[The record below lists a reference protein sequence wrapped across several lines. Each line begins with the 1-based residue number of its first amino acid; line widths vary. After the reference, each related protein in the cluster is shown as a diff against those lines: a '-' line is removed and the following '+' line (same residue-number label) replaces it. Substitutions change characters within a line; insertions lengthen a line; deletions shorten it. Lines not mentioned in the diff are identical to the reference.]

1 MSIPF
6 SGTLRR
12 SGGVVSAIGKQL
24 KGVNLKAAKRI
35 TVKFDPFGD
44 NVTHTR
50 NFLHY
55 ISSSKVAL
63 SNPNCALK
71 TEVVCDRSEP
81 TVDVTLLPSIA
92 ETAKIK
98 NVTIKSGNLT
108 CLEILQLLNK
118 HVSSLAPV
126 EQPVST
132 LQTKTEKKKTK
143 KK

>member
-1 MSIPF
+1 MSIPY
-6 SGTLRR
+6 SGTIRR

-24 KGVNLKAAKRI
+24 KNINLKAAKRI
-35 TVKFDPFGD
+35 TVKFDPFSD

-55 ISSSKVAL
+55 ISAPRIAL
-63 SNPNCALK
+63 TNPNCALK

-81 TVDVTLLPSIA
+81 TVDITIVPSIA
-92 ETAKIK
+92 ETADVKK
-98 NVTIKSGNLT
+98 VTFKSGNLT
-108 CLEILQLLNK
+108 CLELLQLLNK

-126 EQPVST
+126 EQPTST
-132 LQTKTEKKKTK
+132 IQTKSEKKKSK

>member
-24 KGVNLKAAKRI
+24 RAVNLKAAKRI
-35 TVKFDPFGD
+35 TVKFDPFGN
-44 NVTHTR
+44 NVTETR

-55 ISSSKVAL
+55 ISSSKIAL
-63 SNPNCALK
+63 TNPNCALK
-71 TEVVCDRSEP
+71 TDIVCDRSEP
-81 TVDVTLLPSIA
+81 TVDIILTPSIA
-92 ETAKIK
+92 ETANYKK
-98 NVTIKSGNLT
+98 VTLKSGNLT
-108 CLEILQLLNK
+108 CLELLQLLNK
-118 HVSSLAPV
+118 HISALAPV

-132 LQTKTEKKKTK
+132 IQTKSEKKTK

>member
-1 MSIPF
+1 MSIPY
-6 SGTLRR
+6 SGTFVR

-24 KGVNLKAAKRI
+24 RALNLKAAKRI
-35 TVKFDPFGD
+35 TVKFDPFSD

-55 ISSSKVAL
+55 ISSPKISL
-63 SNPNCALK
+63 TNPNCTLK

-81 TVDVTLLPSIA
+81 TVEINLLPAIA
-92 ETAKIK
+92 ETAK
-98 NVTIKSGNLT
+98 VSTIVLKSGNLT

-132 LQTKTEKKKTK
+132 VQTKLEKKKSK

>member
-1 MSIPF
+1 MSIPY

-24 KGVNLKAAKRI
+24 RGVNLKAAKRI

-55 ISSSKVAL
+55 ISSPKIAL
-63 SNPNCALK
+63 TNPNCALK
-71 TEVVCDRSEP
+71 TEIVCDRSEP
-81 TVDVTLLPSIA
+81 TVDVLLAPSVTEASKINKVTLK
-92 ETAKIK
+92 T
-98 NVTIKSGNLT
+98 GNLT
-108 CLEILQLLNK
+108 CLEILQQINK
-118 HVSSLAPV
+118 HISSLAPV
-126 EQPVST
+126 EQPAAT
-132 LQTKTEKKKTK
+132 IQTKTEKKKIK